1 MYMKCQK
8 NKVGGNM
15 IPEEVLYDIEMQSY
29 MEYNDTIASM
39 NEWVGELYSYQD
51 IKDVEQAQKEYEEQL
66 KQDYLDGKLVYTE
79 ADIEEIR
86 RYLNEQRN

>member
-1 MYMKCQK
+1 
-8 NKVGGNM
+8 M